1 MMNRELR
8 RGAFVLLIGVL
19 ALLTGCARFTN
30 PAVDEGGPALD
41 AGLLGQWK
49 LQTKDGT
56 VEVDI
61 RRNGADG
68 LVTMRSHESG
78 DPKTEQAR
86 LVTARLGQI
95 NLVSAQ
101 TLEGADRG
109 SWSIFRYNLDG
120 DRLVITPGDDAYWK
134 RAVEEGRIEGKVEK
148 RQLAP
153 LITITASEAQ
163 LRALLLGYGN
173 VIFVEDPT
181 PEIVLERVR
190 E

>member
-1 MMNRELR
+1 MKREIR
-8 RGAFVLLIGVL
+8 RGTFALLLGVL

-30 PAVDEGGPALD
+30 PAVNESGPALD
-41 AGLLGQWK
+41 AGLVGQWE
-49 LQTKDGT
+49 LRSKDGT

-68 LVTMRSHESG
+68 LITIRSDESG
-78 DPKTEQAR
+78 TTKTERAR
-86 LVTARLGQI
+86 LVTARIGQI

-109 SWSIFRYNLDG
+109 SWSIFRYDLDG
-120 DRLVITPGDDAYWK
+120 DRLVVTPGDDAYWQK
-134 RAVEEGRIEGKVEK
+134 TVEDGRLDGRVEK
-148 RQLAP
+148 KQLAMF
-153 LITITASEAQ
+153 ITITASEAQ
-163 LRALLLGYGN
+163 LRTVLLGYGN
-173 VIFVEDPT
+173 VIFATDPT